1 MSLLMSFS
9 RENQTINQE
18 QQIWFHLFVLKENNL
33 SHVRGFHDFFS
44 PNKAFLF
51 LFILQLG
58 LFIPTTYKDF
68 D

>member
-1 MSLLMSFS
+1 MSFS

-18 QQIWFHLFVLKENNL
+18 QQIWFHLFALKENNL
-33 SHVRGFHDFFS
+33 SRVNGFHDFFL

-51 LFILQLG
+51 LIIFLLG
-58 LFIPTTYKDF
+58 LFIPSTYKDF